1 MPPKRRPYVPKTKG
15 CHECSQRRIHCDRAE
30 PECKKCMQKGLKC
43 SGLGI
48 RHRFNDGVAARG
60 KWVGKTMERV
70 YQEKEA
76 KLKGVAAEPL
86 KRSQCAPDV
95 LVTESLQ
102 TFPDDHVV
110 IAGSGW
116 ELIESAASGF
126 GFEYFEA
133 PDLMLRNTDEEI
145 FSLTGTILFQPVPEK
160 ISREQR
166 NLLLYFS
173 QHIAIEMIAFD
184 GLHNGWRHL
193 ILPLAY
199 RDDLVRN
206 AVLATATAH
215 QCIGQLSYDTLH
227 TNRYTLW
234 HPKSSQM
241 YARAIRGLQE
251 RQEFVHGDQFSKY
264 SILVT
269 ILVLLT
275 AVMVTGCSDFPVLFR
290 MLESAVNAMGGKYG
304 LGEGELT
311 EFIMRQVHK
320 MRVYAAPLLCEQTGV
335 EIISSERQ
343 TAQLLDCLNYST
355 QQYPEQALVLSN
367 VSNMVE
373 QARDIYLQQVFLD
386 PQCSSSLNTAA
397 GINSIRRVQRFK
409 ECLQAFPPGS
419 PAESVLIWATF
430 VAASDCL
437 LDEHKVFFE
446 DVLMR
451 QFYRNGFGNV
461 LKGVELLRQIW
472 RRRSGERWTSLLPE
486 AKVFVM

>member
-1 MPPKRRPYVPKTKG
+1 MLINPPR
-15 CHECSQRRIHCDRAE
+15 
-30 PECKKCMQKGLKC
+30 
-43 SGLGI
+43 
-48 RHRFNDGVAARG
+48 
-60 KWVGKTMERV
+60 
-70 YQEKEA
+70 KEA

-166 NLLLYFS
+166 NLLLYCKVLLSIIRPAIAYVSLVS

-320 MRVYAAPLLCEQTGV
+320 
-335 EIISSERQ
+335 
-343 TAQLLDCLNYST
+343 
-355 QQYPEQALVLSN
+355 
-367 VSNMVE
+367 
-373 QARDIYLQQVFLD
+373 
-386 PQCSSSLNTAA
+386 
-397 GINSIRRVQRFK
+397 
-409 ECLQAFPPGS
+409 
-419 PAESVLIWATF
+419 
-430 VAASDCL
+430 
-437 LDEHKVFFE
+437 
-446 DVLMR
+446 
-451 QFYRNGFGNV
+451 
-461 LKGVELLRQIW
+461 
-472 RRRSGERWTSLLPE
+472 
-486 AKVFVM
+486 